1 MTKEVNNPS
10 RVKKKK
16 RKVKDIDPKP
26 KLKKL

>member
-10 RVKKKK
+10 RVKKK